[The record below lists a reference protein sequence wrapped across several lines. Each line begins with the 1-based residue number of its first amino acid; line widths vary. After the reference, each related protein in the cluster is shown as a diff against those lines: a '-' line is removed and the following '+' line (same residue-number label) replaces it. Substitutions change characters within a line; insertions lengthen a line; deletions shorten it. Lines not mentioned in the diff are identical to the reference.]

1 MDTESNHPAIV
12 MTVVDPDG
20 EPWNGK
26 MIEIFPSDED
36 VDTNLDNYRNT
47 ETDTIVNITEENIEF
62 SITFSLI
69 KETKIDSAINVARTI
84 WVIIVIT
91 IAALH
96 FNNAT
101 NRLVLHPLERMLEI
115 VKKIA
120 KDPASAAA
128 QEEMDNAGI
137 YTFLHRADD
146 GKKKLDENMETAI
159 LEQAIQKIG
168 HLLTLGF
175 GDAGSQIIASNISS
189 GGDMNPMVPG
199 QRTYAILGFAYIK
212 NF

>member
-1 MDTESNHPAIV
+1 MDSESNHPAIV
-12 MTVVDPDG
+12 MTIVDPDG
-20 EPWNGK
+20 APWSGK
-26 MIEIFPSDED
+26 MIDIYPSDAE
-36 VDTNLDNYRNT
+36 VDTNLDNYRSSETNT
-47 ETDTIVNITEENIEF
+47 IINVTEKDSLEF
-62 SITFSLI
+62 SITFSL
-69 KETKIDSAINVARTI
+69 KHETKIDSVINLARTI

-128 QEEMDNAGI
+128 QEEMENAGI
-137 YTFLHRADD
+137 YTFLNQNGE

-199 QRTYAILGFAYIK
+199 
-212 NF
+212 